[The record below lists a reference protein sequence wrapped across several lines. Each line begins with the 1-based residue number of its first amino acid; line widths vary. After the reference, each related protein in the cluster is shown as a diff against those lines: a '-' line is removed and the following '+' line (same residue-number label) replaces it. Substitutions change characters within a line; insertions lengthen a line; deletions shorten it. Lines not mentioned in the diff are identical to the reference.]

1 MILKIFKPNL
11 VVAITGVIVGVTLQ
25 LNWLATY
32 SKIGA
37 VSEAEFWGRILL
49 GGLLTPFIFYGF
61 HRLTLFAICR
71 MRLHR
76 ETQIKYKAWDAASYL
91 VFLVFILGA
100 VGIQFGDFM
109 TAALLA
115 AFVAI
120 KGLALAGLISKN
132 FRDKVLLSNVW
143 LMGAFFVSG
152 FAARVYQVAW
162 QRALYLAY
170 GVNIESVT
178 VIVSIFMFG
187 LGVGSL
193 FGGILSKRWEEKLP
207 ELFMICE
214 FTIGGFGIASL
225 AIIRVMSY
233 YTLSG
238 SLIEVSLAT
247 YGILLLPTLMMGAT
261 LPILVAYINK
271 VYKSVGKSVG
281 VLYFVNTVGSAIACF
296 AVADF
301 LFPLFGLAGTVYTAA
316 LLNFMV
322 GFIVY
327 GFIRGLKN
335 E

>member
-1 MILKIFKPNL
+1 MI
-11 VVAITGVIVGVTLQ
+11 AITGVIVGVTLQ

-32 SKIGA
+32 SKIDT
-37 VSEAEFWGRILL
+37 VSETEFWGRIVL
-49 GGLLTPFIFYGF
+49 GGLLTPLIFYGF
-61 HRLTLFAICR
+61 HRLTMLGINR
-71 MRLHR
+71 TRLPR
-76 ETQIKYKAWDAASYL
+76 ETRLQYKAWDAASYL

-100 VGIQFGDFM
+100 VGIQFGDYM
-109 TAALLA
+109 SWALVA
-115 AFVAI
+115 AFMLV
-120 KGLALAGLISKN
+120 KGLALAGLIDKKL
-132 FRDKVLLSNVW
+132 RDRVALSNGW
-143 LMGAFFVSG
+143 LMAAFFVSG
-152 FAARVYQVAW
+152 FAALIYQVAW

-187 LGVGSL
+187 LGIGSL
-193 FGGILSKRWEEKLP
+193 FGGILSRRWEEKLP

-214 FTIGGFGIASL
+214 FTIGAFGVASL
-225 AIIRVMSY
+225 AIIKAMSF

-261 LPILVAYINK
+261 LPVLVAYINK

-281 VLYFVNTVGSAIACF
+281 VLYFVNTVGSALACF

-316 LLNFMV
+316 FLNFMV
-322 GFIVY
+322 GFVVY
-327 GFIRGLKN
+327 GFIRGLRN